1 MVVNKS
7 AVSLTAHVGLAHF
20 APVGRASVWRYS
32 SANAAAIVHGTDV
45 WVRPGGVTMAIPASS
60 ITLLVVAKTP

>member
-1 MVVNKS
+1 
-7 AVSLTAHVGLAHF
+7 
-20 APVGRASVWRYS
+20 
-32 SANAAAIVHGTDV
+32 V